1 MTNQNDAERFLD
13 RPVRTHGED
22 SPDVEGHI
30 RRVHSAREVAD
41 ASGEAAQPGIKAE
54 GAEGLEE
61 GGPDVEGHIF
71 RA

>member
-1 MTNQNDAERFLD
+1 MTNQNDADRFLE

-22 SPDVEGHI
+22 APDVEGHI

-41 ASGEAAQPGIKAE
+41 AEAAPGVRAE

-61 GGPDVEGHIF
+61 DGPDVEGHVF